1 MTQTHPGRI
10 IFYLP
15 ERGTGYLRLEGSREE
30 FYFQRRHLR
39 GVDTVK
45 KGDLVRFVLREGRQG
60 YYADE
65 IEPAGVG

>member
-1 MTQTHPGRI
+1 MSPTTSLGRI

-15 ERGTGYLRLEGSREE
+15 ERGTGYLRLEGTLEE

-39 GVDTVK
+39 GKQVK

-65 IEPAGVG
+65 IEPAGLL